1 MKRLAKLWLVARIR
15 GKPLILSHSGDAD
28 GILSASI
35 ALRKFGDAE
44 VELAEPYEIQRGG
57 FFNLYNLIRWDI
69 AADLPCPK
77 RAKLWVDHHKTNKPC
92 GRRYVY
98 DPSAPCAAVLVLKA
112 LGLEDD
118 EVAGMFAQI
127 AVQTDTANIRDKVAW
142 KVYDAVKGS
151 NHDGRLLLVKLFA
164 KQGLKALE
172 HPTVQKFM
180 ENGRSRREN
189 SEKAA
194 LRIPEGTVP
203 FIYIDKHGLV
213 FARMMLWHLQL
224 RGFKLMFTVRRVS
237 PREWSISIGRGD
249 DSIDCSEIAEKLGG
263 GGHSAAAGATVKAK
277 TPMEVKRMIEKIIG
291 EELTLFKVSELLKA

>member
-1 MKRLAKLWLVARIR
+1 MKRLVKLWLVAKIKR
-15 GKPLILSHSGDAD
+15 KPLILSHSGDAD
-28 GILSASI
+28 GILSAAI

-44 VELAEPYEIQRGG
+44 VELAEPYEIQKGG
-57 FFNLYNLIRWDI
+57 LFNLFDIIQWDI
-69 AADLPCPK
+69 VADLPCPK
-77 RAKLWVDHHKTNKPC
+77 GAKLWIDHHKTNKPC
-92 GRRYVY
+92 GKRYVY

-118 EVAGMFAQI
+118 EVARRLAEI
-127 AVQTDTANIRDKVAW
+127 AVQTDTASIRDEVAW

-151 NHDGRLLLVKLFA
+151 NRDGRLFLVKLFA
-164 KQGLKALE
+164 RQGLKALE
-172 HPTVQKFM
+172 QPTVQKFM
-180 ENGRSRREN
+180 VNGRNRREN

-194 LRIPEGTVP
+194 LRIPEGIIP

-213 FARMMLWHLQL
+213 FARMMLWYLQL

-249 DSIDCSEIAEKLGG
+249 DSIDCSEIAAKLGG

-277 TPMEVKRMIEKIIG
+277 SPMEVKRMVEKIIG
-291 EELTLFKVSELLKA
+291 EELTFFKVSELLSP